1 MEKMG
6 RHAAGLLCAR
16 LLRRGLRLTQNR
28 DLGGNLAF
36 GWFRRA
42 RDGIAWMVGG
52 ITEVEMATTL
62 TAKGRVTV
70 PKAVREA
77 AGSLPGDR
85 VDVRIRPER
94 GVIVQAEESSRTDD
108 SYRLGLEDMSRRR
121 PIQGVSTEEI
131 MAMTRGNDRRLSIR
145 KT

>member
-1 MEKMG
+1 
-6 RHAAGLLCAR
+6 
-16 LLRRGLRLTQNR
+16 
-28 DLGGNLAF
+28 
-36 GWFRRA
+36 
-42 RDGIAWMVGG
+42 
-52 ITEVEMATTL
+52 MATTL

>member
-1 MEKMG
+1 
-6 RHAAGLLCAR
+6 
-16 LLRRGLRLTQNR
+16 
-28 DLGGNLAF
+28 
-36 GWFRRA
+36 
-42 RDGIAWMVGG
+42 
-52 ITEVEMATTL
+52 
-62 TAKGRVTV
+62 
-70 PKAVREA
+70 
-77 AGSLPGDR
+77 